1 MQYAIVSKRD
11 FEDEDEETKEL
22 KYPRISYRQLIEATK
37 SFSASSLISLG
48 QFRQVYKGVLS
59 NNTRIAVKVL
69 DTTTVGEFSYFGIAR
84 LVKSD
89 DSMPT
94 SDSSCNSTHGLLCGS
109 LGHIALGVYQILFC
123 YKDLQINTY

>member
-1 MQYAIVSKRD
+1 MAIVSKGD
-11 FEDEDEETKEL
+11 FDDEDEETKEL
-22 KYPRISYRQLIEATK
+22 KYPRISYRQLIEATGG
-37 SFSASSLISLG
+37 FSASSRIGSG
-48 QFRQVYKGVLS
+48 RFGQVYKGILRD
-59 NNTRIAVKVL
+59 NTRIAVKVL